1 MIRYKVDP
9 IPVKY
14 VGSSDI
20 KEAHAYINKWTSEL
34 IDEKDKYL

>member
-20 KEAHAYINKWTSEL
+20 KEAHVYMNEWASEL
-34 IDEKDKYL
+34 IDKKR